1 MIQQA
6 QQALVNLWRAPGLK
20 ERMLFTIAMLALLRF
35 GVHVPI
41 AGVNHAALAKAF
53 GDGGNLLGGFLDLF
67 SGGALAKFSILALG
81 ITPYINAS
89 IIMQLMTSVIPK
101 LEELQKEGGEQGR
114 KQIQQWTRY
123 LTLVL
128 GLVQAYGITNW
139 LWKSGM
145 VEDATGKIISASGA
159 YPWGFMIPSMIVLV
173 TGTVF
178 VMWLGELITERG
190 IGNGASLIIMVG
202 ILSAMPSY
210 VARTREGLE
219 SGAFGWWQVLLL
231 GVAFLAILVAIVIV
245 QEGARKIPVQAAK
258 KQSGGRVY
266 TQRSS
271 YIPFKVN
278 QGGVMPII
286 FASSLLLFPVTL
298 SSLIGNQ
305 ATALAV
311 KINWAFTTPGAWT
324 ADNVRNALQQGLQ
337 YLLLALSPS
346 GWLYP
351 ILYFALIIFFSYF
364 YASIVLNP
372 EDLAKNLQ
380 KHGNFIPGVRPGK
393 PTADYL
399 EGVLSRI
406 TFIGAVFLG
415 LVAIVPNFVENWTG
429 VNTFQGLGSTALLIM
444 VGVAIDLYNQLQT
457 QLLARQYEGFMK

>member
-6 QQALVNLWRAPGLK
+6 QQALVNLWRAPGLR
-20 ERMLFTIAMLALLRF
+20 ERLLFTLAMLCLLRF

-41 AGVNHAALAKAF
+41 AGVDHAALAGKF
-53 GDGGNLLGGFLDLF
+53 GGGNLLGGFLDLF
-67 SGGALAKFSILALG
+67 SGGALAKFSIFALG

-89 IIMQLMTSVIPK
+89 IIMQLMASVIPK

-114 KQIQQWTRY
+114 KQMAQWTRY
-123 LTLVL
+123 LTLAL
-128 GLVQAYGITNW
+128 AFVQAYGITNW
-139 LWKSGM
+139 LWKSGL
-145 VEDATGKIISASGA
+145 VVGHAAAGPW
-159 YPWGFMIPSMIVLV
+159 PWGFMVPTMILLI

-190 IGNGASLIIMVG
+190 IGNGASLIIMIG
-202 ILSAMPSY
+202 ILSRMPSY
-210 VARTREGLE
+210 FQRTSEGLS
-219 SGAFGWWQVLLL
+219 SGAFNGLQVGLL
-231 GVAFLAILVAIVIV
+231 VVSFLVILMAIVIV

-258 KQSGGRVY
+258 KQGGGRAY
-266 TQRSS
+266 SQRSS

-286 FASSLLLFPVTL
+286 FASSLLLFPVTISQL
-298 SSLIGNQ
+298 VGGQ
-305 ATALAV
+305 ASALAAKV
-311 KINWAFTTPGAWT
+311 NWAFTTPGAWT
-324 ADNVRNALQQGLQ
+324 LGNVRSALQQALQ
-337 YLLLALSPS
+337 WVLMQLAPS

-351 ILYFALIIFFSYF
+351 VLYFVLIIFFSYF

-380 KHGNFIPGVRPGK
+380 KFGNFIPGVRPGK
-393 PTADYL
+393 PTAEFL
-399 EGVLSRI
+399 EAVLSRI
-406 TFIGAVFLG
+406 TFIGALFLG
-415 LVAIVPNFVENWTG
+415 IVAIVPNLVENATG
-429 VNTFQGLGSTALLIM
+429 VTTFQGLGSTALLIM